1 MLVKVNPRIR
11 FSFSHVGRLLL
22 FSSAIVC
29 AACNPITEQAR
40 RYRPGTQVSVLIS
53 ELGKPDT
60 DQPFPDAL
68 RNSELCP
75 AETTRLL
82 EYRGPRIIPFSDHG
96 PTAYVCVDKT
106 DRVLSVR
113 VFDT

>member
-1 MLVKVNPRIR
+1 MLPAV
-11 FSFSHVGRLLL
+11 
-22 FSSAIVC
+22 VC
-29 AACNPITEQAR
+29 TACNPITERAR
-40 RYRPGTQVSVLIS
+40 GYRPGTQVSVLIS
-53 ELGKPDT
+53 ELGRPDT

-68 RNSELCP
+68 RESELCP

-82 EYRGPRIIPFSDHG
+82 EYRGLRLIPFVDHG
-96 PTAYVCVDKT
+96 PTAYVCVDKA